1 MGERILEN
9 SMAENGYEVVLN
21 TVERVAASD
30 SGFVGII
37 VLEDAVIS
45 AITCDPPLTG
55 GAITGITLN
64 AGMALPIKFKK
75 ITLTSGKVMLA
86 KGV

>member
-1 MGERILEN
+1 MR
-9 SMAENGYEVVLN
+9 
-21 TVERVAASD
+21 
-30 SGFVGII
+30 
-37 VLEDAVIS
+37 
-45 AITCDPPLTG
+45 PPLTG

>member
-45 AITCDPPLTG
+45 AITCDHR
-55 GAITGITLN
+55 
-64 AGMALPIKFKK
+64 
-75 ITLTSGKVMLA
+75 
-86 KGV
+86 